1 MNLRDTIERFLG
13 RTPPA
18 RVAVLRLEGAIGMGG
33 ARGLSLARLAGPL
46 EAAFKAEDCAAVA
59 LILNSPGGSAAQ
71 SALIG
76 SRIRALAD
84 EYKKPVYAYVEDV
97 AASGGYWLACAA
109 DEIVADANSVVGS
122 IGVIAAGFGFAE
134 AIARLGVER
143 RLYTAGHEKSLL
155 DPFLPAK
162 QEDIDRLKALQAD
175 IHANFIAW
183 VRNRRGSRL
192 AGDDATLFEGAF
204 WTGAQAK
211 QLGLIDALGDARSDL
226 RRRFGDKVRYRR
238 FGARDGA
245 LRRWIGLAQG
255 GPSFNPEAA
264 AWPQQA
270 LEALETRSL
279 WARYGL

>member
-1 MNLRDTIERFLG
+1 MNLRDTLERFLG

-33 ARGLSLARLAGPL
+33 SRGLSLARLAGPL

-76 SRIRALAD
+76 NRIRALAD
-84 EYKKPVYAYVEDV
+84 EHKKPVYAYVEDV

-109 DEIVADANSVVGS
+109 DEIMADANSVVGS

-143 RLYTAGHEKSLL
+143 RLYTAGRNKSLL
-155 DPFLPAK
+155 DPFVPAK
-162 QEDIDRLKALQAD
+162 QEDIDRLKALQAE

-183 VRNRRGSRL
+183 VRDRRGTRL

-226 RRRFGDKVRYRR
+226 RRRFGDKVRFRR

-255 GPSFNPEAA
+255 NPFGAA
-264 AWPQQA
+264 AWPQEA
-270 LEALETRSL
+270 LEALETRAL

>member
-1 MNLRDTIERFLG
+1 MNIRDALERFVG

-76 SRIRALAD
+76 NRIRALAD
-84 EYKKPVYAYVEDV
+84 EHKKPVYAYVEDV

-143 RLYTAGHEKSLL
+143 RLYTAGRNKSLL
-155 DPFLPAK
+155 DPFVPAK
-162 QEDIDRLKALQAD
+162 QEDIDRLKALQAE

-183 VRNRRGSRL
+183 VQSRRGTRL

-211 QLGLIDALGDARSDL
+211 QLGLVDALGDARSDL
-226 RRRFGDKVRYRR
+226 RRRFGEHVRYRR
-238 FGARDGA
+238 FGARDGV
-245 LRRWIGLAQG
+245 LRRWIGLAQNASLG
-255 GPSFNPEAA
+255 ATA
-264 AWPQQA
+264 DAWPQQA
-270 LEALETRSL
+270 LETLETRAL

>member
-1 MNLRDTIERFLG
+1 MNLRDTLDRFVG

-33 ARGLSLARLAGPL
+33 SRGLSLARLAGPL

-59 LILNSPGGSAAQ
+59 FILNSPGGSAAQ

-84 EYKKPVYAYVEDV
+84 EHKKPVYAYVEDV

-109 DEIVADANSVVGS
+109 DEIVADANSIVGS

-143 RLYTAGHEKSLL
+143 RLYTAGRNKSLL
-155 DPFLPAK
+155 DPFVPAK
-162 QEDIDRLKALQAD
+162 QEDIDRLKALQAE

-183 VRNRRGSRL
+183 VRNRRASRL

-226 RRRFGDKVRYRR
+226 RRRFGEHVRYRR
-238 FGARDGA
+238 FGPRDGA
-245 LRRWIGLAQG
+245 LRRLIGLAQA
-255 GPSFNPEAA
+255 STEAS

-270 LEALETRSL
+270 LDTLEARAL

>member
-1 MNLRDTIERFLG
+1 MNLRDTLERFVG

-76 SRIRALAD
+76 NRIRALAD
-84 EYKKPVYAYVEDV
+84 EHKKPVYAYVEDV

-143 RLYTAGHEKSLL
+143 RLYTAGHAKSLL

-162 QEDIDRLKALQAD
+162 QEDVDRLKALQAE

-183 VRNRRGSRL
+183 VRNRRGTRL

-211 QLGLIDALGDARSDL
+211 QLGLVDALGDARSDL
-226 RRRFGDKVRYRR
+226 RRRFGEKVRYRR
-238 FGARDGA
+238 FGARDSA
-245 LRRWIGLAQG
+245 LRRWIGLAQSA
-255 GPSFNPEAA
+255 SFGTENA

>member
-1 MNLRDTIERFLG
+1 MNLRDTLERFVG

-33 ARGLSLARLAGPL
+33 SRGLSLARLAGPL

-76 SRIRALAD
+76 NRIRALAD
-84 EYKKPVYAYVEDV
+84 EHKKPVYAYVEDV

-143 RLYTAGHEKSLL
+143 RLYTAGRNKSLL
-155 DPFLPAK
+155 DPFVPAK
-162 QEDIDRLKALQAD
+162 QEDIDRLQALQAE
-175 IHANFIAW
+175 IHANFVAW

-192 AGDDATLFEGAF
+192 AGDDTTLFEGAF
-204 WTGAQAK
+204 WTGTQAK
-211 QLGLIDALGDARSDL
+211 QLGLVDAIGDARSDL
-226 RRRFGDKVRYRR
+226 RRRFGEHVRYRR

-245 LRRWIGLAQG
+245 LRRWIGLAQNA
-255 GPSFNPEAA
+255 SFGANAD

-270 LEALETRSL
+270 LETLETRAL

>member
-1 MNLRDTIERFLG
+1 MNLRDALERFAG
-13 RTPPA
+13 RTPPP

-33 ARGLSLARLAGPL
+33 SRGLSLARLAAPL
-46 EAAFKAEDCAAVA
+46 EAAFKAEDCTAVA

-76 SRIRALAD
+76 GRIRALAD
-84 EYKKPVYAYVEDV
+84 EHKKPVYAYVEDV

-143 RLYTAGHEKSLL
+143 RLYTAGRDKSLL
-155 DPFLPAK
+155 DPFVPAS
-162 QEDIDRLKALQAD
+162 QEDIDRLKALQAE

-183 VRNRRGSRL
+183 VRSRRASRL

-204 WTGAQAK
+204 WTGTQAK
-211 QLGLIDALGDARSDL
+211 QLGLVDALGDARSDL
-226 RRRFGDKVRYRR
+226 RRRFGGKVRYRR

-245 LRRWIGLAQG
+245 LRRWIGLAQNA
-255 GPSFNPEAA
+255 SLDADSA